1 MQNEIIELSDSDSD
15 TNSRSVRPVTKEST
29 EISHR
34 NSEVAALKAK
44 LTARSKLVAEQGK
57 ELNKLRKENKR
68 FKNERDI
75 QTAEIAGLQD
85 ELKNILR
92 QLDDQTVKNLKFN
105 MIKLNNLKSDAP
117 NGTAVEAKWHQD
129 IDQDMSDSFA
139 SNLPIPEDRPPNV
152 ASSQP
157 ENSNAS
163 GSSSL
168 TAIKAEPEG
177 PKIDVIIKAEREN
190 EPDLKAHVTFVK
202 SEDGKFDIWNLEHL
216 HLGPPVIV
224 ENRFHIGFRR
234 AVIGNALGGNH
245 QSTFVNWQGPSSKS
259 NRYPYMALKRSWNP
273 HLPLIPGEHGVVFTG
288 VGHFE
293 DGSPVTGPIDV
304 VVSGK
309 PNEWVYFGSYETSRS
324 GEITP
329 HQLHL
334 LPPLVV
340 RTWVEGT
347 LKSLWGRH
355 WVEDTNAE
363 LVDKGGEIH
372 LIEYTTHGLREAL
385 NDGRLVIGFTVMKC
399 VGFRAEWF
407 DQFLH
412 YQAHPKPPATQ
423 KRKKASSGAKKPLAK
438 RVKGSTR
445 RKEVSS
451 ESDSDEELRLTPPGS
466 DEDELSDT
474 EDGVKARLGSAS
486 PSARKSA
493 RISAKSVGV
502 ATPSS
507 SRQTALS
514 LT

>member
-1 MQNEIIELSDSDSD
+1 MQNEIIELSDSDTD
-15 TNSRSVRPVTKEST
+15 TNSKNVRPVKKEST

-34 NSEVAALKAK
+34 NSEVTNLKAK
-44 LTARSKLVAEQGK
+44 LTAKSKLVAEQGK
-57 ELNKLRKENKR
+57 ELNKLRKENKQ
-68 FKNERDI
+68 FKNERNI
-75 QTAEIAGLQD
+75 QTAEITGLQD

-92 QLDDQTVKNLKFN
+92 QLDDETVKNLNFN
-105 MIKLNNLKSDAP
+105 MIKLNSLKSDAP
-117 NGTAVEAKWHQD
+117 NGTAVEAKPTWHQD
-129 IDQDMSDSFA
+129 IDQDTSDSFA
-139 SNLPIPEDRPPNV
+139 SNRPIPEDA

-157 ENSNAS
+157 QTSDTS
-163 GSSSL
+163 GSSS
-168 TAIKAEPEG
+168 TTIKPEPEG
-177 PKIDVIIKAEREN
+177 VKIAVVIKSELEH
-190 EPDLKAHVTFVK
+190 EPDLNAHVTFVK

-216 HLGPPVIV
+216 RLGPPVIV
-224 ENRFHIGFRR
+224 EKRFHTGFRR
-234 AVIGNALGGNH
+234 SVISNALGGNW
-245 QSTFVNWQGPSSKS
+245 QNTFVNWQGPTSKS

-273 HLPLIPGEHGVVFTG
+273 HLPLVPGEHGVVFSG
-288 VGHFE
+288 VRRFE
-293 DGSPVTGPIDV
+293 DGTLITGSVDV

-309 PNEWVYFGSYETSRS
+309 PNEWIYFGSYETSRS

-347 LKSLWGRH
+347 LKSKWGQH

-363 LVDKGGEIH
+363 LVDKGGEIR
-372 LIEYTTHGLREAL
+372 LIELTTHGLREAL

-412 YQAHPKPPATQ
+412 YQAHPKLPATQ
-423 KRKKASSGAKKPLAK
+423 KRKKGSSGAKKPSAK

-445 RKEVSS
+445 RKEMSS
-451 ESDSDEELRLTPPGS
+451 ESDNDEELQVTQPSS
-466 DEDELSDT
+466 DEDEFSDA
-474 EDGVKARLGSAS
+474 EDGMKSRSGSAS
-486 PSARKSA
+486 PGARKSS
-493 RISAKSVGV
+493 RISAKSIGA

-507 SRQTALS
+507 SHRTGSS